1 MDSKLAQYG
10 SRIFSGTLLL
20 AILLLQSIAQS
31 DAAPFA
37 YTVGRPLGNTNANAK
52 IMSVIDT
59 ATNSVLDTIP
69 VGLGISDVA
78 LNPTGTRVYVG
89 GSEINGDIISM
100 NLLVIET
107 ASNTTLAKIQLDEV
121 TCGGFAFFI
130 VNSFRVGLAVNP
142 QGTRLY
148 VAYSRPGGQLGALC
162 TIPAM
167 SNVFVI
173 DTISNSVVATL
184 PIAGESQRHVV
195 VNPTGTRV
203 YVTNDLSNTV
213 SVIDTATNVLLGT
226 IAVDRPSGIA
236 LNPAGTR
243 AYVGR
248 TESSTNTASVKLSVI
263 DTATNGVVGTIP
275 VATVTNCAGIFGCF
289 LLLDESELQS
299 TRPGNSCM

>member
-78 LNPTGTRVYVG
+78 LNPTGTRVLLG

-148 VAYSRPGGQLGALC
+148 VIARRKDISVLGVQFRPCQTYLL
-162 TIPAM
+162 M
-167 SNVFVI
+167 DSI
-173 DTISNSVVATL
+173 DNRVGSVPSL
-184 PIAGESQRHVV
+184 PKCNIHMVV
-195 VNPTGTRV
+195 
-203 YVTNDLSNTV
+203 
-213 SVIDTATNVLLGT
+213 
-226 IAVDRPSGIA
+226 RPSW
-236 LNPAGTR
+236 TR
-243 AYVGR
+243 
-248 TESSTNTASVKLSVI
+248 L
-263 DTATNGVVGTIP
+263 
-275 VATVTNCAGIFGCF
+275 
-289 LLLDESELQS
+289 
-299 TRPGNSCM
+299 